1 MKASLLAGAA
11 IAALST
17 AIAVPPAHATLQIAV
32 DVNGFTEHDSSPT
45 GTLVVPAFT
54 LDGVT
59 VSGSLSQSFGTPRTP
74 NGVNFL
80 NTSSLQVTNNSGA
93 LRTIEVTVGD
103 TDFHPDVWYASTAG
117 SGVWAEAGLLS
128 HITMNWFGDAL
139 NRQGAT
145 TVSDTPGTLLDTFSN
160 TSNGALNDSFS
171 HNGVGEFPFQLT
183 SPFSFTEQATFTLVN
198 GGMLINRGQSIA
210 AVPEASTW
218 AMVLAGFVGLG
229 WGAWT
234 RRHARTLAA

>member
-1 MKASLLAGAA
+1 MRTLALAAALGMAFGAA
-11 IAALST
+11 
-17 AIAVPPAHATLQIAV
+17 PAHAMLQIAV
-32 DVNGFTEHDSSPT
+32 DVDGFTEHDSSPT
-45 GTLVVPAFT
+45 GSLVVPAFT

-74 NGVNFL
+74 NGTNFL

-103 TDFHPDVWYASTAG
+103 TDFHAPVWYAFTAG
-117 SGVWAEAGLLS
+117 SGVWADAGLLS

-160 TSNGALNDSFS
+160 TSDGGLNDSFS
-171 HNGVGEFPFQLT
+171 HNGKGEFPSQLT
-183 SPFSFTEQATFTLVN
+183 SPFSFTEQATFTLIN
-198 GGMLINRGQSIA
+198 GGMLINRGQSVA
-210 AVPEASTW
+210 AVPEPSTW
-218 AMVLAGFVGLG
+218 AMMLIGFAGLA
-229 WGAWT
+229 WGHMT
-234 RRHARTLAA
+234 RRRMRTL

>member
-1 MKASLLAGAA
+1 MKKLLLA
-11 IAALST
+11 AALLAST
-17 AIAVPPAHATLQIAV
+17 ALPAAATLQISV

-45 GTLVVPAFT
+45 GTLVVPAFS

-74 NGVNFL
+74 NGINFL
-80 NTSSLQVTNNSGA
+80 NTSSLQVTNNSGG

-103 TDFHPDVWYASTAG
+103 TDFHPNVWYASTAG

-128 HITMNWFGDAL
+128 HITMNWYGDAL

-160 TSNGALNDSFS
+160 TSNGGLNDSFS

-198 GGMLINRGQSIA
+198 GGMLINRGQSVA
-210 AVPEASTW
+210 AVPEPKTW
-218 AMVLAGFVGLG
+218 AMLGIGLG
-229 WGAWT
+229 AMALVSLM
-234 RRHARTLAA
+234 RSRKDRLATIT

>member
-1 MKASLLAGAA
+1 MNKLVLAAALLA
-11 IAALST
+11 ST
-17 AIAVPPAHATLQIAV
+17 AIPAMATLQIAV
-32 DVNGFTEHDSSPT
+32 DVNGFTESDSSPT

-74 NGVNFL
+74 NGTNFL
-80 NTSSLQVTNNSGA
+80 NTSSLQVTNNSGG

-103 TDFHPDVWYASTAG
+103 TDFHPNVWYASTAG

-128 HITMNWFGDAL
+128 HITLDWFGDAL
-139 NRQGAT
+139 NRQGAST
-145 TVSDTPGTLLDTFSN
+145 ASDTPGALLDSFSD
-160 TSNGALNDSFS
+160 TSNGGLNDSFS

-198 GGMLINRGQSIA
+198 GGMLINRGQSVA
-210 AVPEASTW
+210 AVPEPKTW
-218 AMVLAGFVGLG
+218 AMLGIGFGLMALVSLMRSRKDRLA
-229 WGAWT
+229 T
-234 RRHARTLAA
+234 IT